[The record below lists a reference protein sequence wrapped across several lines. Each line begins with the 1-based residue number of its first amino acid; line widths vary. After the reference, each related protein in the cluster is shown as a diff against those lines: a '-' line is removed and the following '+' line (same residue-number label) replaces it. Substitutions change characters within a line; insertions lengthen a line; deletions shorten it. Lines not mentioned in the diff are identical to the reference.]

1 LPPDDSAASGT
12 YGGFVRAFEGIQ
24 IVLAPR
30 FRRGPLWPLFE
41 WFKDTTKDH
50 NEAIDAWLEPLI
62 TKALEDKKLR
72 DGKKLSQEEGSLTD
86 HLVESTSDVSLIRD
100 ELMNILLAAR
110 DTVKVEFRLKKSP
123 LNLLSFRL
131 RAYSPSRVTPLPST
145 PMC

>member
-1 LPPDDSAASGT
+1 MDS
-12 YGGFVRAFEGIQ
+12 
-24 IVLAPR
+24 R

-41 WFKDTTKDH
+41 WFKDVAQDH
-50 NEAIDAWLEPLI
+50 NEAIDAWIEPLI

-72 DGKKLSQEEGSLTD
+72 VGKKLNLEEGSFLD
-86 HLVESTSDVSLIRD
+86 HLAESTSDVRLIRD

-110 DTVKVEFRLKKSP
+110 DTVKDEPYLNESP

-131 RAYSPSRVTPLPST
+131 RACSPSCVTPLLST

>member
-1 LPPDDSAASGT
+1 M
-12 YGGFVRAFEGIQ
+12 
-24 IVLAPR
+24 APR

-86 HLVESTSDVSLIRD
+86 HLVESTSDVRLIRD
-100 ELMNILLAAR
+100 ELLNILLAAR
-110 DTVKVEFRLKKSP
+110 DTVNVET
-123 LNLLSFRL
+123 LSEEV
-131 RAYSPSRVTPLPST
+131 PS
-145 PMC
+145 